1 MNEKKRAIV
10 LGAALALLG
19 TTAGLLPACSDNRR
33 GKVDEAVEELQDE
46 AGDAKDEIEDEIDD
60 HT

>member
-1 MNEKKRAIV
+1 MNEKQRAIV

-19 TTAGLLPACSDNRR
+19 AGLLPACSDDRR
-33 GKVDEAVEELQDE
+33 GGVDEAMEELRDE